1 MLSRG
6 ALWLHRDMELLQHA
20 IVRYSI
26 SHAKLT
32 RDQSEILW
40 KWQRIQKDMDTLLK
54 EVNINQNESRTHQ
67 LSTRSRQVPLS

>member
-6 ALWLHRDMELLQHA
+6 ALWLHRDVELLQHA

-40 KWQRIQKDMDTLLK
+40 KWNSIQKDMDILLK
-54 EVNINQNESRTHQ
+54 EVGINQSESQIRHS
-67 LSTRSRQVPLS
+67 LPKNLRVL